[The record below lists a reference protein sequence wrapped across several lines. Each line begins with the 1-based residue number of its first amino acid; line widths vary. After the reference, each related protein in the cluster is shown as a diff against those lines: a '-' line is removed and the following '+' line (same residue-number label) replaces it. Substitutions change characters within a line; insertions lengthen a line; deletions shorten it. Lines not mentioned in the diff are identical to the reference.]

1 LGGFAVANDFAA
13 NSTTRAKGV
22 CSSQNGGM
30 GGKIHLSSVRSS
42 IDYEMNFWL
51 GLKSGIFF
59 GKRENFRIVVSS
71 QISELSTV
79 VSINLYDQSLRTEDG
94 RHGKYAD

>member
-1 LGGFAVANDFAA
+1 MQQIKNIPA
-13 NSTTRAKGV
+13 NSTMRAKGAPKV
-22 CSSQNGGM
+22 AAWVV
-30 GGKIHLSSVRSS
+30 GKSDHLLS
-42 IDYEMNFWL
+42 IDEMNFWL
-51 GLKSGIFF
+51 RLKSGIFF